1 MEIDWWTFAAQIINL
16 IILLFLLRK
25 FLYIPVLKAVETR
38 QKMIADALQKADDA
52 RQKAQKN
59 KEENHEKSS
68 IPDPGSCEQRLA
80 QIEVQ
85 KQQILVEANAKAEDF
100 AQKLMQEAKEQYQA
114 AVAGWQNKV
123 LGEQKAFEVAMQ
135 NLIAEYFAKFAD
147 SALTQM
153 ADVHLNDLVFAKFM
167 EKLQAEKEH
176 LSVIFGGQEKFI
188 IHTAQPLSDEN
199 LHIIKHFLQENAGI
213 SSVAEFTI
221 DLNSGL
227 ICGVAVEAGGQ
238 QISWHLADYMQQ
250 FQQQL
255 QNEMMQLLKRS

>member
-52 RQKAQKN
+52 RQKAQKITA
-59 KEENHEKSS
+59 E
-68 IPDPGSCEQRLA
+68 CEQRLA